1 MMGVAQ
7 NESRQRK
14 WSPVPLE
21 IEPKIREA
29 LQTYLEEQGRPAIIT
44 VQTLMSEMRSRVA
57 TTRKWSDKQ
66 LKSALTWAIRPEGHS
81 LRGATAY
88 QRQDPAHPVR
98 REEA

>member
-7 NESRQRK
+7 NEPRSRR

-21 IEPKIREA
+21 VEQRLRKA
-29 LQTYLEEQGRPAIIT
+29 LRTYLEEQDFPGILT
-44 VQTLMSEMRSRVA
+44 VQTLMEEMR
-57 TTRKWSDKQ
+57 TRAPFTKPWSDKH
-66 LKSALTWAIRPEGHS
+66 LKSALTWAVRAEGYG

-88 QRQDPAHPVR
+88 EQNPAHPVR